1 MIDSNNKLK
10 SLSRALLESAQSILS
25 EKKTVKKDLAN
36 LAPPY
41 DKVTHAD
48 VLVGRK
54 VFTHDEVKAHKA
66 KKGIKEDAEMVVIHA
81 PVLGDINGELAEV
94 VKRDRRDKTV
104 HVQYEGMKYVLKA
117 GQYAELD
124 EAVKN
129 PYAVGMAAAMK
140 STGDTPPLKK
150 STITKA
156 HEIAKK
162 VAEETEQVNEDQ
174 TERDKLIAHYK
185 ADLPNMIK
193 DIRGKRKS
201 HSDLRREYGS
211 SWKRLANSTA
221 DEHGHNY
228 NRDHLLQVGQ
238 KHMNEGVEAIDE
250 ISKATMGRYINKAKD
265 SIDLTSY
272 RSGIKDGTAIS
283 SSKPYT
289 SNNPLE
295 KKLTKRHKGI
305 ETAVSK
311 LTREESEQIDELSK
325 KTLGSYVNKAAFK
338 IGDQGITT
346 GLKIQ
351 NNEPA
356 GKNLKT
362 MGKRQKGIEKAVN
375 KLTKEESET
384 QIDELSHDTLRRYR
398 MKSKSIA
405 DNEGPSNYR
414 EKGRELAG
422 RKTYGGRMAGIEKA
436 KVMAKEEVEAIDEL
450 SSDLKTRYGIKA
462 YDQLIAAQRTARDSD
477 NNPAIRKLAANI
489 ARKRKVGVDRRSR
502 QYAQDVE
509 KQRRTYGVNKEEF
522 EQIDELSHDTVKSYA
537 DKAMGDA
544 VQKTQ
549 AQQKKKYASD
559 IKADQKGIDKRVR
572 GLTMAKKKMANEDVE
587 LTQEEIDF
595 IEATMADL
603 DEGRGRPPKEGSAA
617 YKAKMQQDLSDMPAL
632 GVQIRKAASINK
644 PVTFMDGKS
653 KQISDNHINRFHDHM
668 DSRKTSQDKSAFQ
681 KRAHKSHDEF
691 VKAVSEP
698 VPGRAKDTGEIVK
711 YK

>member
-405 DNEGPSNYR
+405 DNEYH
-414 EKGRELAG
+414 
-422 RKTYGGRMAGIEKA
+422 
-436 KVMAKEEVEAIDEL
+436 
-450 SSDLKTRYGIKA
+450 
-462 YDQLIAAQRTARDSD
+462 
-477 NNPAIRKLAANI
+477 
-489 ARKRKVGVDRRSR
+489 RR
-502 QYAQDVE
+502 
-509 KQRRTYGVNKEEF
+509 
-522 EQIDELSHDTVKSYA
+522 
-537 DKAMGDA
+537 
-544 VQKTQ
+544 
-549 AQQKKKYASD
+549 KKK
-559 IKADQKGIDKRVR
+559 
-572 GLTMAKKKMANEDVE
+572 
-587 LTQEEIDF
+587 
-595 IEATMADL
+595 
-603 DEGRGRPPKEGSAA
+603 
-617 YKAKMQQDLSDMPAL
+617 
-632 GVQIRKAASINK
+632 
-644 PVTFMDGKS
+644 
-653 KQISDNHINRFHDHM
+653 
-668 DSRKTSQDKSAFQ
+668 
-681 KRAHKSHDEF
+681 
-691 VKAVSEP
+691 
-698 VPGRAKDTGEIVK
+698 
-711 YK
+711 